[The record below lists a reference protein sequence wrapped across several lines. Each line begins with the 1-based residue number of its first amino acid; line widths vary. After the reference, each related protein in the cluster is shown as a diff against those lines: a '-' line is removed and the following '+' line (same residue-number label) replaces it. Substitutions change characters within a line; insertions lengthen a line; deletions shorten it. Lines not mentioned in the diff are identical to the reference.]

1 MIKYSIKFAPGGGG
15 MELNIEEALRYLGA
29 GAGAPPSLRRETER
43 MAARLTAALRP
54 RYVYRVF
61 PLVREGDAFLLSGSG
76 VTLTGRSART
86 MLAQCGRAALLA
98 CTLGAGFDAM
108 LRAEQARGMDGAVIL
123 DACGGAWVEAGC
135 NAAEEELRG
144 KLPGAYLTD
153 RFSPGYGDLPLELQP
168 AVCSALDA
176 ERRIGIHVSESFL
189 INPVKSV
196 TAVIGI
202 SDRPQ
207 MARIRGCAFC
217 SMNKTCALRKGGKSC
232 AI

>member
-1 MIKYSIKFAPGGGG
+1 
-15 MELNIEEALRYLGA
+15 MELNIEEALRYMGA
-29 GAGAPPSLRRETER
+29 GGGAPEALRRETER
-43 MAARLTAALRP
+43 MAARLTAALQP

-61 PLVREGDAFLLSGSG
+61 PLVREADGFLLSGSSVALAG
-76 VTLTGRSART
+76 SSART
-86 MLAQCGRAALLA
+86 MLAQCDRAVLLA

-108 LRAEQARGMDGAVIL
+108 LRSEQARGMGGAVIL

-135 NAAEEELRG
+135 DAAERELRA

-153 RFSPGYGDLPLELQP
+153 RFSPGYGDLPLDLQP
-168 AVCSALDA
+168 AISAALDA
-176 ERRIGIHVSESFL
+176 ERRIGIHVSASFL
-189 INPVKSV
+189 INPVKTV

>member
-1 MIKYSIKFAPGGGG
+1 
-15 MELNIEEALRYLGA
+15 MELNIDEALRYLGA
-29 GAGAPPSLRRETER
+29 GSGAPESLRRETEN
-43 MAARLTAALRP
+43 MAARLTAAVQP

-61 PLVREGDAFLLSGSG
+61 PLVREQDSFFLSGSN
-76 VTLTGRSART
+76 VVLTGRSART
-86 MLAQCGRAALLA
+86 MLAQCGQAVLLA

-108 LRAEQARGMDGAVIL
+108 LRAEQARGMGSAVIL

-135 NAAEEELRG
+135 DAAEQELRA
-144 KLPGAYLTD
+144 KLPDAYLTD

-207 MARIRGCAFC
+207 MARIRGCALC

>member
-1 MIKYSIKFAPGGGG
+1 
-15 MELNIEEALRYLGA
+15 MELNIEEALRYMGA
-29 GAGAPPSLRRETER
+29 GGGAPEALRRETER
-43 MAARLTAALRP
+43 MAARLTAALQP

-61 PLVREGDAFLLSGSG
+61 PLVREEDGFLLSGSSVVLAG
-76 VTLTGRSART
+76 NSART
-86 MLAQCGRAALLA
+86 MLAQCDRAVLLA
-98 CTLGAGFDAM
+98 CTLGAGFDTM
-108 LRAEQARGMDGAVIL
+108 LRSEQARGMGGAVIL

-135 NAAEEELRG
+135 DAAERELRA

-153 RFSPGYGDLPLELQP
+153 RFSPGYGDLPLDLQP
-168 AVCSALDA
+168 AISAALDA
-176 ERRIGIHVSESFL
+176 ERRIGIHVSASFL
-189 INPVKSV
+189 INPVKTV

>member
-1 MIKYSIKFAPGGGG
+1 
-15 MELNIEEALRYLGA
+15 MELNIEEALRYMGA
-29 GAGAPPSLRRETER
+29 GGGAPEALRRETER
-43 MAARLTAALRP
+43 MAARLTAALQP

-61 PLVREGDAFLLSGSG
+61 PLVREEDGFLLSGSSVVLAG
-76 VTLTGRSART
+76 SSART
-86 MLAQCGRAALLA
+86 MLAQCDRAVLLA

-108 LRAEQARGMDGAVIL
+108 LRSEQARGMGGAVIL

-135 NAAEEELRG
+135 DAAEQELRA

-153 RFSPGYGDLPLELQP
+153 RFSPGYGDLPLDLQP
-168 AVCSALDA
+168 AISAALDA

-189 INPVKSV
+189 INPVKTV

-217 SMNKTCALRKGGKSC
+217 AMNKTCALRKGGKSC

>member
-1 MIKYSIKFAPGGGG
+1 MK
-15 MELNIEEALRYLGA
+15 LNVDEALRYLGA
-29 GAGAPPSLRRETER
+29 GSGAPEALRRETEQI
-43 MAARLTAALRP
+43 AARLTAALRP

-61 PLVREGDAFLLSGSG
+61 PLVRDQDSFCLSGSN
-76 VTLTGRSART
+76 VVLTGRSART
-86 MLAQCGRAALLA
+86 MLAQCDRVVLLA

-108 LRAEQARGMDGAVIL
+108 LRSEQARGMGSAVIL

-135 NAAEEELRG
+135 DAAEQELRE

-153 RFSPGYGDLPLELQP
+153 RFSPGYGDLPLALQP

-176 ERRIGIHVSESFL
+176 ERRLGIHVSESFL